1 MTENTIIA
9 HMHAE
14 PITETPQDGAPEWIK
29 ILPPP
34 GVAITTHD
42 GRGPYRYSD
51 PQAVIAASMSRK
63 ARLVIDENHSTDI
76 AAKAGAPSPARGY
89 VTEMQSRADGI
100 WARVDWTPGG
110 RALMAE
116 RAYWGVSPI
125 LLAPRSSP
133 KEVVAIKSVA
143 LTNEPNLRGLPAL
156 HHEETSMFT
165 DRLAEALGMSADT
178 GEDALL
184 ERVTA
189 ALQSETA
196 AQAQMGEVA
205 KALGISVAEGAD
217 LHSAVLV
224 AAKQASEADGS
235 EMITALQSE
244 IAGLTGQVAS
254 LKTEQARG
262 RAETFV
268 DGEIR
273 KGRLIPASLRDH
285 YVSRHMED
293 AATVEKEIAAFGV
306 LSTGVTPQPQAETT
320 DGPRTATEIVAAAQA
335 EITRAKAE
343 GRALDYLTAVRMVTK
358 G

>member
-42 GRGPYRYSD
+42 GRGPYSYAD
-51 PQAVIAASMSRK
+51 PQAVISATLARK
-63 ARLVIDENHSTDI
+63 ARVVIDENHSTEM
-76 AAKAGAPSPARGY
+76 APKTGAPSPARGY
-89 VTEMQSRADGI
+89 ITEMQSRVDGI
-100 WARVDWTPGG
+100 WARVDWTAAG
-110 RALMAE
+110 RALIE
-116 RAYWGVSPI
+116 DRAYWGVSPV
-125 LLAPRSSP
+125 LLVPKTAPHNVR
-133 KEVVAIKSVA
+133 AIKSVA

-165 DRLAEALGMSADT
+165 DRLAKALGMSADT

-196 AQAQMGEVA
+196 AQAQMSEVA
-205 KALGISVAEGAD
+205 KALGVTAAAGAE

-235 EMITALQSE
+235 EMIAALQSE
-244 IAGLTGQVAS
+244 IADLTGQVAT
-254 LKTEQARG
+254 LTTDQARG

-268 DGEIR
+268 DGEIK
-273 KGRLIPASLRDH
+273 KGRMIPARLRDH

-306 LSTGVTPQPQAETT
+306 LSPGLTPQPQAETT
-320 DGPRTATEIVAAAQA
+320 DGPRTAPEIVAAAQA
-335 EITRAKAE
+335 EVAKAASE
-343 GRALDYLTAVRMVTK
+343 GRTLDYLTAVRMVTK